1 MKKLLAVMMMSA
13 LCLPVFAKDDCAGDK
28 CPFKDGRAHFAAHH
42 KKDGQE
48 SEFKKARREHKAK
61 MEATEEKVEKL
72 VEEYNKLKPGKKKD
86 AKKAEIAAIVA
97 GIRDEQLKFKEQQI
111 VQFQERLESM
121 KKGLEEQKNEEAK
134 QAWVNKKTDAIIA
147 DEGDLDV
154 LFKGEM
160 GPAPRKDGKFN
171 HDGKKGDFHRKGPK
185 GKHHRGDER
194 K

>member
-1 MKKLLAVMMMSA
+1 MKKLLVVMMMSA

-28 CPFKDGRAHFAAHH
+28 RPFKDGRTHFAVHC
-42 KKDGQE
+42 KKVAQE
-48 SEFKKARREHKAK
+48 SEFKKAHREHKAK

-111 VQFQERLESM
+111 AQFQERLEAM
-121 KKGLEEQKNEEAK
+121 KKGLETQKTEEAK
-134 QAWVNKKTDAIIA
+134 QAWVEKKTDAIIA
-147 DEGDLDV
+147 DDGDLDV

-160 GPAPRKDGKFN
+160 GPAPRKDGKFDR
-171 HDGKKGDFHRKGPK
+171 DGKKGHGPK
-185 GKHHRGDER
+185 GPR
-194 K
+194 KEGPRNDDKK